1 MCETEKSVKGNWT
14 GGVLASFSLT
24 MPQALDRHTF
34 SLLPL
39 LVGLFFLLFPI
50 KFFYFIQTP
59 HWHRSMSHGLCLK
72 ILKLNSSV
80 Y

>member
-1 MCETEKSVKGNWT
+1 MCETEQSVKGNWT
-14 GGVLASFSLT
+14 GDVLASFSLT

-34 SLLPL
+34 SFLPL

-50 KFFYFIQTP
+50 KCFYFIQP
-59 HWHRSMSHGLCLK
+59 HNLHISMSHCLCSK